1 MATYNGNTNVLQTT
15 MMQDFLAH
23 LDRNRVFTPWANR
36 KYEGELKRQG
46 QTIDVP
52 VSPSHFVGTSNGDAG
67 GTIPL
72 KNTTISKASLT
83 VEQVEQD
90 RRPIS
95 DIEELRTKYSEHSE
109 FLERMAQWLS
119 QQQERHIGVE
129 ALRGVAAD
137 NDLVATPTSISDGY
151 AVVRAM
157 RKALAKK
164 NVFGGAMFVNPA
176 VADLLVSNANLHD
189 GFSEGLRNRM
199 ANWVP
204 GSDGFVTQLSGFK
217 VYQTNNL
224 PFKVSLGMATAP
236 TATDTVVIS
245 ITDPESGTSSDVTFT
260 FVSTIGTTAG
270 NVLIGANVGES
281 QANLLAAINN
291 PGTTSATQVA
301 LSTADQ
307 ALLTSV
313 RAQLGAWSS
322 DAADLTYT
330 SQGTV
335 AVSETFTDGTDAWG
349 AIGTQ
354 LLAYDNEAVNFVDQ
368 MSKFQVVS
376 QAANTEAFADILKYE
391 SVFQA
396 AVLGRNE
403 DRIAAYSTTTV

>member
-164 NVFGGAMFVNPA
+164 NVFGGAMFVT
-176 VADLLVSNANLHD
+176 
-189 GFSEGLRNRM
+189 F
-199 ANWVP
+199 W
-204 GSDGFVTQLSGFK
+204 
-217 VYQTNNL
+217 YQTL
-224 PFKVSLGMATAP
+224 TCTTDSLKGYETEWLTGYQEATGLLHNCQDSRF
-236 TATDTVVIS
+236 TKQT
-245 ITDPESGTSSDVTFT
+245 TF
-260 FVSTIGTTAG
+260 
-270 NVLIGANVGES
+270 
-281 QANLLAAINN
+281 
-291 PGTTSATQVA
+291 
-301 LSTADQ
+301 LSKCLWEWLQ
-307 ALLTSV
+307 
-313 RAQLGAWSS
+313 RQQQQIQL
-322 DAADLTYT
+322 
-330 SQGTV
+330 
-335 AVSETFTDGTDAWG
+335 
-349 AIGTQ
+349 
-354 LLAYDNEAVNFVDQ
+354 
-368 MSKFQVVS
+368 
-376 QAANTEAFADILKYE
+376 
-391 SVFQA
+391 
-396 AVLGRNE
+396 
-403 DRIAAYSTTTV
+403 